1 MEDDTLSECKSS
13 NAKLLEFITKKE
25 NLLRLI
31 HFATRSPEDVSNK
44 SQTYRFPFVCS
55 DILTS
60 SIKLAEAMIPL
71 KPVIEP
77 SHDESTAETAE
88 MTQLSQSALK
98 EEPSNQ
104 EESKDETDAESKA
117 I

>member
-1 MEDDTLSECKSS
+1 
-13 NAKLLEFITKKE
+13 
-25 NLLRLI
+25 
-31 HFATRSPEDVSNK
+31 
-44 SQTYRFPFVCS
+44 
-55 DILTS
+55 
-60 SIKLAEAMIPL
+60 MIPL

-98 EEPSNQ
+98 EEPSSQ